1 MITFV
6 VTTYNL
12 EDWLLR
18 RCLESI
24 VSQGLERECYEII
37 VVDDESAIAPQHIV
51 DEFAHRANISLYVQK
66 HSRQGAARNLA
77 LHHAKG
83 EWIQFVDGD
92 DYLFPNTINS
102 CLEKAEANGLDLL
115 LFGFRKVGEEFYQPD
130 ECDGLSP
137 IISGN
142 EYMQRYNLFGSC
154 CTLLFRRSLCF
165 DECYG
170 EPLFFT
176 EQIYLEDEEFVT
188 CLVWRAQHMARTD
201 RVVYAYYQR
210 SGSTTR
216 NYTREHTDELFR
228 NSFVVLR
235 RLLDFESSLALIH
248 HEGLT
253 RKIRF
258 IAVDVLRRALRDS
271 NWQLRWK
278 DSVRQLRDL
287 GLYPLPSANYSCKY
301 RVFRILAS
309 TRIGQMLLR
318 FCEKRMNG

>member
-1 MITFV
+1 MITFI

-12 EDWLLR
+12 EGWLLR

-24 VSQGLERECYEII
+24 VSQGLCRENYEII
-37 VVDDESAIAPQHIV
+37 VVDDESTISPKHIV
-51 DEFAHRANISLYVQK
+51 DEFVYRANISLYVQK
-66 HSRQGAARNLA
+66 HNRQGAARNLA
-77 LHHAKG
+77 LRHAKG
-83 EWIQFVDGD
+83 KWIQFVDGD
-92 DYLFPNTINS
+92 DYLFPHAVSS

-115 LFGFRKVGEEFYQPD
+115 LFGFRKVGEEPCQPKGYN
-130 ECDGLSP
+130 GLSA

-188 CLVWRAQHMARTD
+188 RLVWRAQRIAQTD
-201 RVVYAYYQR
+201 KVVYAYYQR
-210 SGSTTR
+210 SGSTIR
-216 NYTREHTDELFR
+216 NNTREHTDELFR
-228 NSFVVLR
+228 NIFVVLR
-235 RLLDFESSLALIH
+235 RLLDFESSLVSTQ

-258 IAVDVLRRALRDS
+258 IAVDILRRALRDS
-271 NWQLRWK
+271 EWQSRWK
-278 DSVRQLRDL
+278 DSACQLRIL
-287 GLYPLPSANYSCKY
+287 GLYPLPSANYSWKY
-301 RVFRILAS
+301 RVFRVFAS
-309 TRIGQMLLR
+309 NRVGQMLLR
-318 FCEKRMNG
+318 FCEKLMNG